1 MKSLTQLL
9 DESIKTV
16 INEAHGVEL
25 FTITYGTAKERVGHE
40 IKVMC
45 DDKTIDA
52 VAIAIYKGHNQ
63 SGPGWC
69 YYTNSKGKQT
79 MVADCM

>member
-1 MKSLTQLL
+1 MKTLNETLNDSLLT
-9 DESIKTV
+9 
-16 INEAHGVEL
+16 EARVEL
-25 FTITYGTAKERVGHE
+25 FTITYGTAKETAGRE
-40 IKVMC
+40 IQVMC
-45 DDKTIDA
+45 DNKTIEA

-69 YYTNSKGKQT
+69 YYTNSSGKQT